1 MSSEGESNLR
11 TIDEVRFQKLW
22 QGISGRVIEGERMT
36 LALVELEANG
46 TVPVH
51 QHEHEQMGILIRGQV
66 TFTVGDETRTFEP
79 GGTWIVP
86 SMTPHGAL
94 TGPDGATVV
103 EVFNPIREDW
113 HPAPIDEE
121 VEPRWP

>member
-1 MSSEGESNLR
+1 MSNEPDSNLR

-22 QGISGRVIEGERMT
+22 QGISGRIVEGERLT
-36 LALVELEANG
+36 VAVVELEPNG
-46 TVPVH
+46 VVPSH
-51 QHEHEQMGILIRGQV
+51 QHEHEQMGLVIRGQV
-66 TFTVGDETRTFEP
+66 TFTVGDETRAFGP
-79 GGTWIVP
+79 GGTWRVP

-103 EVFNPIREDW
+103 DVFNPIRDDW

-121 VEPRWP
+121 IEPRWP